1 MGHGCR
7 KRVECVYAL
16 VVQFSIG
23 SSTYKHTG
31 EGKGMIKN
39 GRHLW
44 QTLIVGVMLLFSLA
58 SCSIGGLTP
67 SATTAPAAATA
78 TTAGTAVPTAA
89 AQSGQPLSQ
98 PVTAAS
104 AIPPVVAAATPATAA
119 TPAATT
125 GNMVL
130 PDVASVAA
138 KVRPA
143 TVLVLNIVQSQP
155 GRTRSGGPSPAP
167 GTTAGGTDVT
177 QGAGTGFIID
187 ASGIIVTNN
196 HVVQGAQKLTVQMPP
211 PDGREFTATLI
222 GTAPNNDL
230 AVLKIDATGLPTV
243 PLGNSSQ
250 LQIGDWVV
258 AIGNALALKG
268 GPTVTAGVV
277 SATGRDEQEPV
288 DTQGQTPV
296 TLYDLIQTD
305 AAINP
310 GNSGGPLVN
319 MKGEVVGINT
329 LGSTDAQGIGF
340 SISIDSAKPVIQQLI
355 QTGKVS
361 VPFLGISPASV
372 TAPIAAAN
380 GLPRNSGVYVQQV
393 VSGGPA
399 AKAGL
404 QQGDII
410 FGMDNDTI
418 VDQSDFQKVL
428 LKHKPGD
435 TVTLKINRNGAEQ
448 TIQVTLGEKPQANSA
463 VPTT

>member
-1 MGHGCR
+1 MVRFG
-7 KRVECVYAL
+7 
-16 VVQFSIG
+16 SIQR
-23 SSTYKHTG
+23 HEG
-31 EGKGMIKN
+31 EDKGMRKN
-39 GRHLW
+39 GRYLW
-44 QTLIVGVMLLFSLA
+44 QTLIVSVMLLFGLA
-58 SCSIGGLTP
+58 SCSIGGLTASP
-67 SATTAPAAATA
+67 TATTAPAAATA
-78 TTAGTAVPTAA
+78 TTAGTAAPTAA

-98 PVTAAS
+98 PVGAAS
-104 AIPPVVAAATPATAA
+104 ATTASAAASPPTSA

-125 GNMVL
+125 GGMAL

-155 GRTRSGGPSPAP
+155 GRTRTGGGSPAP
-167 GTTAGGTDVT
+167 GTTQGGTDVP

-187 ASGIIVTNN
+187 SSGIIVTNN
-196 HVVQGAQKLTVQMPP
+196 HVVAGAQKLTVQMPP

-230 AVLKIDATGLPTV
+230 AVLKIDATNLPTV

-250 LQIGDWVV
+250 LQIGEWVV

-277 SATGRDEQEPV
+277 SATGRDEQEPGDQPGTV
-288 DTQGQTPV
+288 GP

-329 LGSTDAQGIGF
+329 LGSTQAQGIGF

-355 QTGKVS
+355 QTGKVA
-361 VPFLGISPASV
+361 VPYLGVQVTSV
-372 TAPIAAAN
+372 TSPIAAAN
-380 GLPRNSGVYVQQV
+380 NLPRNDGVYVQQV
-393 VSGGPA
+393 VAGTPA
-399 AKAGL
+399 ARGGL

-410 FGMDNDTI
+410 FGMDADT
-418 VDQSDFQKVL
+418 VADQSDFQKVL

-435 TVTLKINRNGAEQ
+435 TVTLKINRGGTEQ
-448 TIQVTLGEKPQANSA
+448 TVQVTLGEKPQANSA

>member
-1 MGHGCR
+1 M
-7 KRVECVYAL
+7 
-16 VVQFSIG
+16 S
-23 SSTYKHTG
+23 
-31 EGKGMIKN
+31 KN
-39 GRHLW
+39 GQHLW
-44 QTLIVGVMLLFSLA
+44 QTLIVSVLLLFGLA
-58 SCSIGGLTP
+58 SCSIGGLTTNP
-67 SATTAPAAATA
+67 TATPAPAAATA
-78 TTAGTAVPTAA
+78 TTAETVAPTVAA

-98 PVTAAS
+98 PVTSAS
-104 AIPPVVAAATPATAA
+104 ATVAGAAATPATPP
-119 TPAATT
+119 PAATT
-125 GNMVL
+125 GGMAL

-143 TVLVLNIVQSQP
+143 TVLVLNIVQSTP
-155 GRTRSGGPSPAP
+155 GRTRTGGASPAP
-167 GTTAGGTDVT
+167 GTMPGGTDVP

-187 ASGIIVTNN
+187 SSGIIVTNN
-196 HVVQGAQKLTVQMPP
+196 HVVQGAQKLTVQLPP
-211 PDGREFTATLI
+211 PDGRVFTATLI

-230 AVLKIDATGLPTV
+230 AVLRIDGTNLPTV

-250 LQIGDWVV
+250 LQIGEWVV

-277 SATGRDEQEPV
+277 SATGRDEQEPG
-288 DTQGQTPV
+288 DQQGTTGP

-319 MKGEVVGINT
+319 LKGEVVGINT
-329 LGSTDAQGIGF
+329 LGSTGAQGIGF
-340 SISIDSAKPVIQQLI
+340 SISIDSAKPIIQQLI

-372 TAPIAAAN
+372 TSSIAAAN
-380 GLPRNSGVYVQQV
+380 GLLRNDGVYVQQV
-393 VSGGPA
+393 VSGSPA

-410 FGMDNDTI
+410 FGMDNDT
-418 VDQSDFQKVL
+418 VADQSDFQKAL

-435 TVTLKINRNGAEQ
+435 TVTLKINRGGTEQ
-448 TIQVTLGEKPQANSA
+448 TVQVTLGEKPQANSA

>member
-1 MGHGCR
+1 MS
-7 KRVECVYAL
+7 E
-16 VVQFSIG
+16 
-23 SSTYKHTG
+23 
-31 EGKGMIKN
+31 N
-39 GRHLW
+39 GRHFW
-44 QTLIVGVMLLFSLA
+44 QTLVVGVMLLFGLA
-58 SCSIGGLTP
+58 SCSIGGLTASP
-67 SATTAPAAATA
+67 TATTAPAAATA
-78 TTAGTAVPTAA
+78 TTAATTAPTVV

-98 PVTAAS
+98 PVTTAS
-104 AIPPVVAAATPATAA
+104 ATTASVAAATPATAA

-125 GNMVL
+125 GGTAL

-167 GTTAGGTDVT
+167 GTTQGGTDVP

-196 HVVQGAQKLTVQMPP
+196 HVVEGAQKLTVQMPP
-211 PDGREFTATLI
+211 PDGRVFTATLI

-230 AVLKIDATGLPTV
+230 AVLKIDGTNLPTV

-250 LQIGDWVV
+250 LQIGEWVV

-288 DTQGQTPV
+288 ETQGQTPV

-329 LGSTDAQGIGF
+329 LGSTEAQGIGF
-340 SISIDSAKPVIQQLI
+340 AISIDSAKPIIQQLI
-355 QTGKVS
+355 QTGKVA
-361 VPFLGISPASV
+361 VPYLGVQVTSV
-372 TAPIAAAN
+372 TSSIAAAN
-380 GLPRNSGVYVQQV
+380 SLPRNSGVYVQQV
-393 VSGGPA
+393 VSGTPA
-399 AKAGL
+399 ARGGL

-410 FGMDNDTI
+410 FGMDNDT
-418 VDQSDFQKVL
+418 VADQSDFQKVL

-435 TVTLKINRNGAEQ
+435 TVNVKINRNGTEQ

>member
-1 MGHGCR
+1 M
-7 KRVECVYAL
+7 
-16 VVQFSIG
+16 S
-23 SSTYKHTG
+23 
-31 EGKGMIKN
+31 KN
-39 GRHLW
+39 GQHLW
-44 QTLIVGVMLLFSLA
+44 RTLIVSVMLLFGLA
-58 SCSIGGLTP
+58 SCSIGGLTTT
-67 SATTAPAAATA
+67 STATPAPAAATA
-78 TTAGTAVPTAA
+78 TTAGTVAPTVAAV
-89 AQSGQPLSQ
+89 QSGQPLSQ
-98 PVTAAS
+98 PVGAAS
-104 AIPPVVAAATPATAA
+104 ATVAGAAATPAAA
-119 TPAATT
+119 TTAATT
-125 GNMVL
+125 GGTAL

-143 TVLVLNIVQSQP
+143 TVLVLNIVQSTP
-155 GRTRSGGPSPAP
+155 GRTRTGGASPTP
-167 GTTAGGTDVT
+167 GTTQGGTDVP

-187 ASGIIVTNN
+187 SSGIIVTNN
-196 HVVQGAQKLTVQMPP
+196 HVVEGAQKLTVQMPP

-250 LQIGDWVV
+250 LQVGEWVV

-288 DTQGQTPV
+288 ETQGQTPV

-329 LGSTDAQGIGF
+329 LGSTEAQGIGF
-340 SISIDSAKPVIQQLI
+340 SISIDSAKPIIQQLI
-355 QTGKVS
+355 QTGKVAI
-361 VPFLGISPASV
+361 PYLGVSV
-372 TAPIAAAN
+372 TSVTSPIAAAN
-380 GLPRNSGVYVQQV
+380 SLPRNSGVYVQQV
-393 VSGGPA
+393 VAGTPA
-399 AKAGL
+399 ARGGL

-410 FGMDNDTI
+410 FGMDNDT
-418 VDQSDFQKVL
+418 VADQSDFQKAL

-435 TVTLKINRNGAEQ
+435 TVTLKINRGGTEQ
-448 TIQVTLGEKPQANSA
+448 TVQITLGEKPQANSA

>member
-1 MGHGCR
+1 
-7 KRVECVYAL
+7 
-16 VVQFSIG
+16 
-23 SSTYKHTG
+23 
-31 EGKGMIKN
+31 MIKN

-44 QTLIVGVMLLFSLA
+44 QILIVGVMLLFSLA
-58 SCSIGGLTP
+58 SCSIGGLTSSP
-67 SATTAPAAATA
+67 TATTAPAAVTA

-98 PVTAAS
+98 PVGAAS
-104 AIPPVVAAATPATAA
+104 ATTAGVAAATPATAA

-125 GNMVL
+125 GGMAL

-155 GRTRSGGPSPAP
+155 GRTRSGGPSPNP
-167 GTTAGGTDVT
+167 GTTAGGTDVP

-187 ASGIIVTNN
+187 SSGIIVTNN

-211 PDGREFTATLI
+211 PDGREFTATLL

-230 AVLKIDATGLPTV
+230 AVLKIDGTNLPTV
-243 PLGNSSQ
+243 PLGNSWQ
-250 LQIGDWVV
+250 LQIGEWVV

-288 DTQGQTPV
+288 ETQGQTPV
-296 TLYDLIQTD
+296 NLYDLIQTD

-329 LGSTDAQGIGF
+329 LGSADAQGIGF
-340 SISIDSAKPVIQQLI
+340 SISIDSAKPIIQQLI
-355 QTGKVS
+355 QTGKVA

-372 TAPIAAAN
+372 TSSIAAAN
-380 GLPRNSGVYVQQV
+380 GLPRNDGVYVQQV
-393 VSGGPA
+393 VSGSPA

-410 FGMDNDTI
+410 FGMDADA
-418 VDQSDFQKVL
+418 VADQSDFQKVL

-435 TVTLKINRNGAEQ
+435 TVALKINRGGTEQ